1 MISKGG
7 KPQACPLVFNFQK
20 ALIIPNILIIQ
31 ITQIFLITPNSPPKE
46 KKTKKNMQN
55 IRLFKI
61 KALPLHRI

>member
-1 MISKGG
+1 MIKDIS
-7 KPQACPLVFNFQK
+7 LNF
-20 ALIIPNILIIQ
+20 P
-31 ITQIFLITPNSPPKE
+31 ITLNSPITPKSPQK

>member
-1 MISKGG
+1 MIKD
-7 KPQACPLVFNFQK
+7 
-20 ALIIPNILIIQ
+20 
-31 ITQIFLITPNSPPKE
+31 NSPKE